1 MEVFD
6 FSDMHGAI
14 QKYVDDDL
22 IPGAVA
28 VVFKDNR
35 LVDFNTWGH
44 ADIGTRKPF
53 TEDSIFRIYSN
64 TKIITSMAAMCL
76 YEDGMF
82 DLDDPLAQHLP
93 QFDNLRVLKPGAT
106 DPADTESLKNQQTIR
121 QLVAHH
127 AGFSYGIFAESPVD
141 SLYMAQKI
149 LDPQSTLEEMVD
161 KLSQLPLAY
170 QPGTRWQY
178 SVSADILA
186 RLVEIWSGQDF
197 ISFLKERIFEPLGM
211 KDTDFY
217 VPENKQS
224 RLATNYVP
232 VDPMDPMKP
241 GLNEA
246 PDTMM
251 GGYLAPKP
259 FMSGGGGLVS
269 TIIDY
274 SRLIQCLVGKG
285 ELDGKQI
292 LKPETI
298 DIMHSNQLPEGMLV
312 QLPNWYMPDT
322 VFGIGVAIKT
332 QPLAGEPDEAIDE
345 YHWGGL
351 AGTHTWVSPRAGLAA
366 LIFTQRLPGFWHEF
380 SHEFK
385 RQTYKAVVG

>member
-1 MEVFD
+1 
-6 FSDMHGAI
+6 MHRAI

-22 IPGAVA
+22 IPGAAA
-28 VVFKDNR
+28 VVFRNNKP
-35 LVDFNTWGH
+35 VDFTTWGY
-44 ADIGTRKPF
+44 ADIDSKKPF
-53 TEDSIFRIYSN
+53 TEETIFRIYSN

-76 YEDGMF
+76 YEDGKF
-82 DLDDPLAQHLP
+82 SLDDPLAAHLP
-93 QFDNLRVLKPGAT
+93 QFEDLQVLKSGAT
-106 DPADTESLKNQQTIR
+106 DPEETEPLKSQQTIR

-141 SLYMAQKI
+141 SLYMTQKI
-149 LDPQSTLEEMVD
+149 LDPQSTLAEMVNKISD
-161 KLSQLPLAY
+161 LPLAY

-186 RLVEIWSGQDF
+186 RLVEIWSGQSF

-217 VPENKQS
+217 VPEAKQD
-224 RLATNYVP
+224 RFATNYVP
-232 VDPMDPMKP
+232 VDPLDPMKP
-241 GLNEA
+241 GLNVA

-274 SRLIQCLVGKG
+274 SKIIQCLVGKG
-285 ELDGKQI
+285 ELDGVRI
-292 LKPETI
+292 LKPETVAM
-298 DIMHSNQLPEGMLV
+298 MHSNQLPAGMLV
-312 QLPNWYMPDT
+312 QLPNWFMPDT

-332 QPLAGEPDEAIDE
+332 QPLKGEPSEAIDE
-345 YHWGGL
+345 FHWGGL
-351 AGTHTWVSPRAGLAA
+351 AGTHTWISPRAGLAA

-385 RQTYKAVVG
+385 RQTYRAVMG